1 MEEPMTPHGKFVWN
15 ELMTHDLARAKKFYG
30 DVLGWSFEAQPMDDW
45 TYWIVQVGDQSVGGM
60 FEMIGPDFANMPEQ
74 WIPYVAVDDVDAR
87 FKQSVDA
94 GASVMRAPFDVPTVG
109 RIAMLRD
116 PADAVIAWITPVM

>member
-1 MEEPMTPHGKFVWN
+1 
-15 ELMTHDLARAKKFYG
+15 
-30 DVLGWSFEAQPMDDW
+30 
-45 TYWIVQVGDQSVGGM
+45 M

-74 WIPYVAVDDVDAR
+74 WIPYVAVDDVDGR

-116 PADAVIAWITPVM
+116 PAHAVIAWITPVM